1 MASNSS
7 ESVLAEVV
15 AASIGGSFSAS
26 VLYPLEVLKTKLQA
40 ESKLKQ
46 PQSEQPP
53 QAQRQP
59 ATEDPEP
66 PSSSTNPIVP
76 SENDDAFA
84 EPQPPLTAV
93 AYARDLYLR
102 EGISPFYAG
111 ITTSAFQSATEKALY
126 FFAYTGLKN
135 TYSATLA
142 APGQPIGA
150 AVNLLIGSI
159 AEWAHLPITLP
170 IDCWTTKIQTS
181 GGKEAPFAI
190 LLTMLGDKDGVRG
203 MYRGVQAYTILCLKP
218 AIQYTVFEQVKLVV
232 LANRRAA
239 SGGGRR
245 KGGKEALSA
254 AEAFFLGMVAR
265 TVATV
270 VVFPYLRAKVM
281 LQSSKAEDGGGIPA
295 MVARMYNDGGM
306 AEIFQ
311 GIGPELTR
319 GVLSAALMMMV
330 KEKISIVVNE
340 ALRAG

>member
-142 APGQPIGA
+142 TPGQPIGA

-239 SGGGRR
+239 S
-245 KGGKEALSA
+245 A